1 MREHFCVCVQ
11 VAEAPAADPRLGR
24 SGEIWHRSRICQ
36 ARRTR
41 RGEVGRLRISQLEVV
56 SSPTFRLLQR
66 LATMVR
72 RSTCQMGL
80 GWKPT
85 PGSVTQKTIRVHVS
99 DQNVGPTPPAV

>member
-11 VAEAPAADPRLGR
+11 VAEASAADPRLGR

-66 LATMVR
+66 SATMVR

-85 PGSVTQKTIRVHVS
+85 PGFGDTKDDPRHVS